1 MSWVRYVLSTII
13 SKYWGCPLWILA
25 LSMRP
30 KELFTINFSAWDPFS
45 TRAPMNIK
53 LRDPSHKPKL
63 SLILLR
69 AWVGRKNDNGHL
81 ISFYIFGQQP
91 FQLTNTASQ
100 HATVISQQKLDGLL
114 GKEVVSTK
122 FSKSLRFWNYCDIYI
137 LDIFFDKYC
146 SGTLKAFIW
155 HQLHLSVINLRNMS
169 KMYR

>member
-1 MSWVRYVLSTII
+1 MELKII
-13 SKYWGCPLWILA
+13 IKATLNQVETQVPHYFPMLWGCPLWILA

-81 ISFYIFGQQP
+81 ISFYIFGRLAAW
-91 FQLTNTASQ
+91 FWLGWLTGSVQLDWPIWEPASYCNF
-100 HATVISQQKLDGLL
+100 TTKDGWERICLNIMIMGL
-114 GKEVVSTK
+114 K
-122 FSKSLRFWNYCDIYI
+122 FD
-137 LDIFFDKYC
+137 FDKWEI
-146 SGTLKAFIW
+146 KK
-155 HQLHLSVINLRNMS
+155 VP
-169 KMYR
+169 

>member
-1 MSWVRYVLSTII
+1 MAWVRCVLPSII
-13 SKYWGCPLWILA
+13 FQCWGCPLWILA

-100 HATVISQQKLDGLL
+100 HATVISQQKLDGWL
-114 GKEVVSTK
+114 GKEVVSTR
-122 FSKSLRFWNYCDIYI
+122 FSRLLRLWNYWTGNKRHRLI
-137 LDIFFDKYC
+137 LFDFR
-146 SGTLKAFIW
+146 AW
-155 HQLHLSVINLRNMS
+155 PAVQLPGGWRNYS
-169 KMYR
+169 IKSSYENHGR